1 MQGCNMKVRSTTQF
15 PSGNDHH
22 EMELPDLSSVEIQ
35 LSEQSD
41 LDSLFRN
48 QRPDYFSISTEDVSD
63 A

>member
-1 MQGCNMKVRSTTQF
+1 MQGCNMKVKSTTLSQF
-15 PSGNDHH
+15 GNDHP

-48 QRPDYFSISTEDVSD
+48 QRPDYFSISTEDVTD